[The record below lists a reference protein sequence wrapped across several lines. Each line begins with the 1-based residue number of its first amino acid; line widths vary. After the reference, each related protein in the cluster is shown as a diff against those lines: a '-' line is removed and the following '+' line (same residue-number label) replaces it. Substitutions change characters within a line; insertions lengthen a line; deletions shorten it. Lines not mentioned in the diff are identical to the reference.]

1 MAKKDFQILII
12 DKKSKINY
20 NLNTGYEKKSNS
32 NWLAERYC
40 LVKNIS

>member
-1 MAKKDFQILII
+1 MMAKDFQILII